1 MLLKKEL
8 NKICLTLIF
17 IGLSYSIF
25 YSIFY
30 TKKFDR
36 FFLNSEGV
44 ETHYLIKNDTY
55 HYWNAA
61 ELYKTDIQNG
71 KDILKSGGELERNY
85 LYPKIIAVY
94 YLLIQESIKDENG
107 RLKLNNYKFGIP
119 IFQSLL
125 FYVSLLFLYSKI
137 KSQFDNIIVIYIVLF
152 LSLNPSIIQFHAAYW
167 TESIYFSL
175 LLIFL
180 SFLINLPKKNYKYFL
195 FGIFLGIMYM
205 QRGVTLL
212 LFIPLVFYF
221 FWIYRYAAL
230 KKCGL
235 FIFGYFLVLLFIGY
249 ENYQKSGFF
258 YFTTFTQSNAH
269 YNYVSHI
276 LNAKKFNI
284 GESESLKLKISEKNN
299 FLIKNKIDIDTD
311 KLMGTA
317 NVGDML
323 KVSKYERD
331 YFLQSLK
338 SNFVYFAKYHLY
350 KSMQGMIIGYDYVTL
365 AYTRDKSQSLLLL
378 KKNDYKKH
386 IYSQIFYSLVIY
398 GVLLIGTIRII
409 LSKSKKY
416 KNMLFIIL
424 LMSAYNIAMLGWMG
438 VGRYLAVNHIFY
450 SILFG
455 FGFENIINFIRF
467 NLFRK

>member
-36 FFLNSEGV
+36 FFLSSEGV
-44 ETHYLIKNDTY
+44 EIHRLIKNDTY

-61 ELYKTDIQNG
+61 ELYKTDIQDG

-85 LYPKIIAVY
+85 LYPKIIAAY

-125 FYVSLLFLYSKI
+125 FYSCLFYFFRKI
-137 KSQFDNIIVIYIVLF
+137 KNEFDSIIVIFTISF
-152 LSLNPSIIQFHAAYW
+152 LSLNPSITQFHAAYW

-230 KKCGL
+230 KKCVL
-235 FIFGYFLVLLFIGY
+235 FIFGYFLVILFIGY

-299 FLIKNKIDIDTD
+299 FLIINKIVIDTD

-317 NVGDML
+317 NVGDMI

-338 SNFVYFAKYHLY
+338 GNLFYFAKYHLY

-365 AYTRDKSQSLLLL
+365 AYTRAKTQSLPLL

-409 LSKSKKY
+409 LSKSTKY
-416 KNMLFIIL
+416 KNMLFMIL

-438 VGRYLAVNHIFY
+438 VGRYLAVNQIFY
-450 SILFG
+450 SILFA

>member
-125 FYVSLLFLYSKI
+125 FYSCLFYFFRKI
-137 KSQFDNIIVIYIVLF
+137 KNEFDAVIVIFTISF
-152 LSLNPSIIQFHAAYW
+152 LSLNPSITQFHAAYW

-230 KKCGL
+230 KKCVL
-235 FIFGYFLVLLFIGY
+235 FIFGYFLVILFIGY

-269 YNYVSHI
+269 YSYVSHI

-284 GESESLKLKISEKNN
+284 DESASLKLKKSERVI
-299 FLIKNKIDIDTD
+299 FFTKNKIV
-311 KLMGTA
+311 LGGNNFMGTA
-317 NVGDML
+317 NIGDML

-338 SNFVYFAKYHLY
+338 GNFFYYAKYHLY
-350 KSMQGMIIGYDYVTL
+350 KSIQAMIIGYDYVSL
-365 AYTRDKSQSLLLL
+365 AYTRDKSQSHLFL
-378 KKNDYKKH
+378 KNEYKKQ
-386 IYSQIFYSLVIY
+386 IYSQLFYSLIIY
-398 GVLLIGTIRII
+398 GILLIGIIRII
-409 LSKSKKY
+409 LSKSTKY
-416 KNMLFIIL
+416 KNMLLMIL

-438 VGRYLAVNHIFY
+438 VGRYLAVNQIFY
-450 SILFG
+450 SILFA
-455 FGFENIINFIRF
+455 FGFEKIINFIRF
-467 NLFRK
+467 NLSRK